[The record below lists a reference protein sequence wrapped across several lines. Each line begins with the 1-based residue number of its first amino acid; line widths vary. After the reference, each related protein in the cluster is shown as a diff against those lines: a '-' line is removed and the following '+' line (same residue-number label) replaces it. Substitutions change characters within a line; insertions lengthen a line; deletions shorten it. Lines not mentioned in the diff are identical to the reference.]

1 MELGLHFTE
10 LTCCEQTGRLVM
22 SHEETMETAIAEY
35 CPDMTRIVSVC
46 GQLQIRER
54 TALEGRVTATGTVRV
69 TVLYTSEESAGLRS
83 LTLPVPFSCT
93 AEDETLA
100 SSQLLWATGRLL
112 LAEAQAV
119 TARKLYVR
127 VLPEVTLTGYTR
139 AQCRFCSGTEEDP
152 ALRVR
157 RRDHDISLLDTAAER
172 SFSVAQETPEVSPAP
187 EDLLLYRL
195 CPRLTSCRLVGSKLV
210 LKGELALSALYRGQD
225 QQLHT
230 YETELPVSQILDG
243 ADLPEEG
250 ELSGILCLT
259 GGEVRVLRSDS
270 GGGFSISAELRLLLR
285 AYRTVRCSC
294 VEDLYSIRRP
304 VQLHQETV
312 AVPVGR
318 PCRSLREE
326 SIQHL
331 DFGGSR
337 PFFFITDTDCTPA
350 AVTEEASRFDGENT
364 WFYFLWYGIGRFWIE
379 GLRTDSLYLFDWTI
393 GDQPI
398 RVSQALS
405 LVMVLVSAFMLFYN
419 IKLRPHKREDLYV
432 NIVAARK
439 AAAAADSEA
448 DTVEASTP
456 AAAEPAAAPVTDAG
470 RTEPVSEPT
479 DAASEVPEAP
489 TAPETPAEPQGPTE

>member
-54 TALEGRVTATGTVRV
+54 TALEGRVTVTGTVRV

-139 AQCRFCSGTEEDP
+139 AQCRFCSGTEEDH
-152 ALRVR
+152 ALRIR

-350 AVTEEASRFDGENT
+350 AVTEEGGQTALRTTIHTRLLYLDEADAPAVTERTEEIVVPVQGPVQSVSCTLAGPPDVRFTGSGCDVRQVAEFLIGDMQADQMRTVAAVELLDGEEQEKIPSLVLRRLLPEET
-364 WFYFLWYGIGRFWIE
+364 LWDVAKQYRTDE
-379 GLRTDSLYLFDWTI
+379 ELLRT
-393 GDQPI
+393 
-398 RVSQALS
+398 
-405 LVMVLVSAFMLFYN
+405 
-419 IKLRPHKREDLYV
+419 V
-432 NIVAARK
+432 NHL
-439 AAAAADSEA
+439 E
-448 DTVEASTP
+448 E
-456 AAAEPAAAPVTDAG
+456 G
-470 RTEPVSEPT
+470 
-479 DAASEVPEAP
+479 
-489 TAPETPAEPQGPTE
+489 ETPDKMLLIPRVR

>member
-69 TVLYTSEESAGLRS
+69 TVLYTSEESVGLRS

-230 YETELPVSQILDG
+230 Y
-243 ADLPEEG
+243 AA
-250 ELSGILCLT
+250 GIPDP
-259 GGEVRVLRSDS
+259 GRRGSA
-270 GGGFSISAELRLLLR
+270 GGGGAFRHPVPHRRGGAGPALRQRRWVLHLG
-285 AYRTVRCSC
+285 RT
-294 VEDLYSIRRP
+294 
-304 VQLHQETV
+304 
-312 AVPVGR
+312 
-318 PCRSLREE
+318 
-326 SIQHL
+326 
-331 DFGGSR
+331 
-337 PFFFITDTDCTPA
+337 
-350 AVTEEASRFDGENT
+350 
-364 WFYFLWYGIGRFWIE
+364 
-379 GLRTDSLYLFDWTI
+379 
-393 GDQPI
+393 
-398 RVSQALS
+398 
-405 LVMVLVSAFMLFYN
+405 
-419 IKLRPHKREDLYV
+419 
-432 NIVAARK
+432 
-439 AAAAADSEA
+439 AAAAAGLPNGAVQLRGGPVQHSPA
-448 DTVEASTP
+448 G
-456 AAAEPAAAPVTDAG
+456 AAASGDGG
-470 RTEPVSEPT
+470 RTGGAALPLPAGGEHS
-479 DAASEVPEAP
+479 ASELRRQPPVLLYHRHGLHTCCRDGGGRSDGSAHHDTYP
-489 TAPETPAEPQGPTE
+489 TAVSG

>member
-1 MELGLHFTE
+1 MQHFRDQGITVPARSYGRGTTEKREGETMELGLHFTE

-210 LKGELALSALYRGQD
+210 VKGELALSALYRGRISSCTPMKRSCRYPRSWTARICRRRGSFPASCAS
-225 QQLHT
+225 LEGRCGSCAPT
-230 YETELPVSQILDG
+230 AAAGSPSRRNCGCCCGPTGRCG
-243 ADLPEEG
+243 A
-250 ELSGILCLT
+250 
-259 GGEVRVLRSDS
+259 
-270 GGGFSISAELRLLLR
+270 A
-285 AYRTVRCSC
+285 AWRTCTAFAGRCSC
-294 VEDLYSIRRP
+294 IRRRWP
-304 VQLHQETV
+304 Y
-312 AVPVGR
+312 R
-318 PCRSLREE
+318 W
-326 SIQHL
+326 
-331 DFGGSR
+331 GG
-337 PFFFITDTDCTPA
+337 PA
-350 AVTEEASRFDGENT
+350 APC
-364 WFYFLWYGIGRFWIE
+364 GRRAFSI
-379 GLRTDSLYLFDWTI
+379 WT
-393 GDQPI
+393 
-398 RVSQALS
+398 S
-405 LVMVLVSAFMLFYN
+405 
-419 IKLRPHKREDLYV
+419 
-432 NIVAARK
+432 
-439 AAAAADSEA
+439 AAAARSSLSP
-448 DTVEASTP
+448 T
-456 AAAEPAAAPVTDAG
+456 
-470 RTEPVSEPT
+470 RTAHLLP
-479 DAASEVPEAP
+479 
-489 TAPETPAEPQGPTE
+489 

>member
-157 RRDHDISLLDTAAER
+157 RRDHDISLLDTAVER

-230 YETELPVSQILDG
+230 YEGELPLSQILDG
-243 ADLPEEG
+243 AGLPEDG
-250 ELSGILCLT
+250 EYAARLCLT
-259 GGEVRVLRSDS
+259 GGEVRVLRSDT
-270 GGGFSISAELRLLLR
+270 GGGFSVTAELRLLLC
-285 AYRTVRCSC
+285 AYRAAQCTC
-294 VEDLYSIRRP
+294 VEDLYSIRQP
-304 VQLHQETV
+304 VRLEQETV
-312 AVPVGR
+312 TIPAVR
-318 PCRSLREE
+318 PDRVLREE
-326 SIQHL
+326 TVEHL
-331 DFGGSR
+331 DFGGNR
-337 PFFFITDTDCTPA
+337 PFFFITDTDCAAASVTTEEGQTALRTTVRTRLLYLDESDTPS
-350 AVTEEASRFDGENT
+350 VTERTAEVVLPVKEPVQGVSCGLSGAPEVQMGTGGCDVRQVVAFLAEDTCPEPLQTVSGGELLEPAEQECMPSLVLRRLLPGET
-364 WFYFLWYGIGRFWIE
+364 LWDVAKQYRTDE
-379 GLRTDSLYLFDWTI
+379 TLLRTVNQLEGEELPDKMLLI
-393 GDQPI
+393 P
-398 RVSQALS
+398 RV
-405 LVMVLVSAFMLFYN
+405 
-419 IKLRPHKREDLYV
+419 R
-432 NIVAARK
+432 
-439 AAAAADSEA
+439 
-448 DTVEASTP
+448 
-456 AAAEPAAAPVTDAG
+456 
-470 RTEPVSEPT
+470 
-479 DAASEVPEAP
+479 
-489 TAPETPAEPQGPTE
+489 

>member
-172 SFSVAQETPEVSPAP
+172 SFSVAQETPEVSP
-187 EDLLLYRL
+187 
-195 CPRLTSCRLVGSKLV
+195 
-210 LKGELALSALYRGQD
+210 
-225 QQLHT
+225 
-230 YETELPVSQILDG
+230 G
-243 ADLPEEG
+243 A
-250 ELSGILCLT
+250 
-259 GGEVRVLRSDS
+259 GG
-270 GGGFSISAELRLLLR
+270 
-285 AYRTVRCSC
+285 
-294 VEDLYSIRRP
+294 
-304 VQLHQETV
+304 
-312 AVPVGR
+312 
-318 PCRSLREE
+318 
-326 SIQHL
+326 
-331 DFGGSR
+331 
-337 PFFFITDTDCTPA
+337 PA
-350 AVTEEASRFDGENT
+350 AVPALPAAHQLPSGGQQAGGE
-364 WFYFLWYGIGRFWIE
+364 GRA
-379 GLRTDSLYLFDWTI
+379 GPVGAVPRAGS
-393 GDQPI
+393 
-398 RVSQALS
+398 
-405 LVMVLVSAFMLFYN
+405 
-419 IKLRPHKREDLYV
+419 
-432 NIVAARK
+432 
-439 AAAAADSEA
+439 AAAHL
-448 DTVEASTP
+448 
-456 AAAEPAAAPVTDAG
+456 
-470 RTEPVSEPT
+470 
-479 DAASEVPEAP
+479 
-489 TAPETPAEPQGPTE
+489 